1 MKIMKSGELRTLSL
15 QFEKEQQ
22 NRDRLKQTLG
32 SYNEDTDNLNRR
44 IAMDGDRLK
53 TKNLY
58 NRFRSLV
65 KPALLVE
72 SIVHLFSQSIKNID
86 NNKIATGRRLAQQF
100 VEEQGC
106 DKLLRQ
112 FSTRSLYLSSISSLI
127 EHTAANILEAIDKDN
142 PESFAIDPSSANM
155 NDFYSQLDTGKP
167 DDVIAAIRTR
177 TTDAVQ
183 EFIDNQTMDKIN
195 IQSALQDVKN
205 QLDGV
210 SNEAAAFGIEQRGK
224 RNVYNIKDKRPKSV
238 IECMV
243 YGIAKN
249 AYKNE
254 NVKSAYLNEST
265 SKVDLESVL
274 EDCETIYTFLE
285 TLSSSKMVD
294 YDCEYI
300 KKIVDS
306 VK

>member
-1 MKIMKSGELRTLSL
+1 MKTMKSGEFRTLSL
-15 QFEKEQQ
+15 QYEKEKQ
-22 NRDRLKQTLG
+22 NSERLRQTLG
-32 SYNEDTDNLNRR
+32 SYNEDVENLNRR
-44 IAMDGDRLK
+44 TAMDCERLK
-53 TKNLY
+53 TRNSY
-58 NRFRSLV
+58 NKFRSLV
-65 KPALLVE
+65 KPTLLVE

-86 NNKIATGRRLAQQF
+86 NNKIATGRKLAQQF
-100 VEEQGC
+100 VEEHGC

-112 FSTRSLYLSSISSLI
+112 FSTRSLYLSSISALI
-127 EHTAANILEAIDKDN
+127 EHTAANIMESIDKDN
-142 PESFAIDPSSANM
+142 PESFVIDPSSANM
-155 NDFYSQLDTGKP
+155 NDFYSQLDMSKP

-224 RNVYNIKDKRPKSV
+224 RTVHNIKERRPKSV

-243 YGIAKN
+243 YGLAKN
-249 AYKNE
+249 AYKDE
-254 NVKSAYLNEST
+254 NVKAAYLNEST
-265 SKVDLESVL
+265 SKVDLDSVL

-285 TLSSSKMVD
+285 TVSSAKMVD